1 MASWAKPHCLVFFVF
16 FCFLLLVCHY
26 CMPGTLTNGEFRA
39 RSLDAPDP
47 LKAMGVKKNTT
58 HTARLKWTA
67 VLFHARNSD
76 VCVCSLVRAW
86 SFILSRCLCLGCW
99 CSALAHCW
107 KLIKRVTGVQQKEH
121 ACPNVAS
128 FDSDA
133 EGGKISGVS
142 LVPFCQHI
150 DSN

>member
-1 MASWAKPHCLVFFVF
+1 MASWAKPHCLVFF
-16 FCFLLLVCHY
+16 FCCLPLVCHY
-26 CMPGTLTNGEFRA
+26 CTPSTLTNGEFQA

-47 LKAMGVKKNTT
+47 LKAMGVKKNNTT

-76 VCVCSLVRAW
+76 VCVCSLVHAW
-86 SFILSRCLCLGCW
+86 SFILSRCLCFCCR
-99 CSALAHCW
+99 CSALVHCW

-133 EGGKISGVS
+133 EGGRISGGS
-142 LVPFCQHI
+142 LAPFCQRLV
-150 DSN
+150 SN